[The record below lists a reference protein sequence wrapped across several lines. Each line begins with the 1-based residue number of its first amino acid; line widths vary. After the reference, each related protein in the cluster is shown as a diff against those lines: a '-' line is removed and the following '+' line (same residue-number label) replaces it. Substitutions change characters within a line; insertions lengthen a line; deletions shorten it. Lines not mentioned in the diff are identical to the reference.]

1 MCIFQAP
8 PGSDTDALVT
18 VMAMRTLDEM
28 SSAVSAHPAPSTW
41 AKETFGAD
49 SHNRLL
55 VLPEYTRF
63 ELEEKNRR

>member
-1 MCIFQAP
+1 M
-8 PGSDTDALVT
+8 T

-28 SSAVSAHPAPSTW
+28 SSAVSAHPDPSTW

-63 ELEEKNRR
+63 EREEKNRR